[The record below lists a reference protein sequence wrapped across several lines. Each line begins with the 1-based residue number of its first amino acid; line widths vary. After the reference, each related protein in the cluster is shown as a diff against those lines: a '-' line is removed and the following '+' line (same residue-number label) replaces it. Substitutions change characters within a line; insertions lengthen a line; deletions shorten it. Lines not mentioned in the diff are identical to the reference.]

1 MMIAEVSKRY
11 ELSQDTL
18 RYYERIGLIPNVN
31 RNKSGIRDYTD
42 EDCKWIEFVK
52 CMRNAGLQIEVLTK
66 YLDLFQQGDSTHEER
81 KGLLVKQRDKLARKI
96 DEMQET
102 LERLNYKIENY
113 DQRLMAKELELLKN
127 GNTAMETDK

>member
-113 DQRLMAKELELLKN
+113 DQRLMAKEVELLKN

>member
-1 MMIAEVSKRY
+1 MMIAEVSKRV

-66 YLDLFQQGDSTHEER
+66 YLDLFQQGNSTHEER
-81 KGLLVKQRDKLARKI
+81 KALLVKQRNMLARKI
-96 DEMQET
+96 EEMKET

-113 DQRLMAKELELLKN
+113 DQRLMAKELELLKY
-127 GNTAMETDK
+127 GNTAMETE

>member
-1 MMIAEVSKRY
+1 MMIAEVSKKY
-11 ELSQDTL
+11 ELTQDTL

-31 RNKSGIRDYTD
+31 RNKSGIRNYTD

-66 YLDLFQQGDSTHEER
+66 YLDLFQQGNSTHNER
-81 KGLLVKQRDKLARKI
+81 KGLLVKQRDLLAEKI
-96 DEMQET
+96 GEMQET

-113 DQRLMAKELELLKN
+113 DQRLMAKELELLN
-127 GNTAMETDK
+127 QGNLDRDIK

>member
-81 KGLLVKQRDKLARKI
+81 KALLVKQRNMLARKI
-96 DEMQET
+96 EEMKET

-113 DQRLMAKELELLKN
+113 DQRLMAKELELLKY
-127 GNTAMETDK
+127 GNTAMETE

>member
-113 DQRLMAKELELLKN
+113 DQRLMAKEEELLKN
-127 GNTAMETDK
+127 GNTAMETD

>member
-11 ELSQDTL
+11 ELFQDTL

-113 DQRLMAKELELLKN
+113 DQRLMAKEVELLKN
-127 GNTAMETDK
+127 GNTAMETD

>member
-113 DQRLMAKELELLKN
+113 DQRLMAKEVELFKN
-127 GNTAMETDK
+127 GNTAMETD

>member
-66 YLDLFQQGDSTHEER
+66 YLDLFQQGNSTHEER
-81 KGLLVKQRDKLARKI
+81 KALLVKQRNMLARKI
-96 DEMQET
+96 EEMKET

-113 DQRLMAKELELLKN
+113 DQRLMAKELELLKY
-127 GNTAMETDK
+127 GNTAMETE

>member
-1 MMIAEVSKRY
+1 MMIAEVSKKY
-11 ELSQDTL
+11 ELTQDTL

-66 YLDLFQQGDSTHEER
+66 YLDLFQQGNSTHNER
-81 KGLLVKQRDKLARKI
+81 KGLLVKQRDLLAKKI
-96 DEMQET
+96 GEMQET

-113 DQRLMAKELELLKN
+113 DQRLMAKELELLN
-127 GNTAMETDK
+127 QGNLDRDIK

>member
-1 MMIAEVSKRY
+1 MMIAEVSKKY

-66 YLDLFQQGDSTHEER
+66 YLDLFQQGNSTHNER
-81 KGLLVKQRDKLARKI
+81 KGLLVKQRDLLAKKI
-96 DEMQET
+96 EEMQET
-102 LERLNYKIENY
+102 LERLNYKIENN
-113 DQRLMAKELELLKN
+113 DQRLMAKELELLN
-127 GNTAMETDK
+127 QGNLDRDIK

>member
-1 MMIAEVSKRY
+1 MMIAEVSKKY
-11 ELSQDTL
+11 ELTQDTL

-42 EDCKWIEFVK
+42 EDCKWISFVK

-66 YLDLFQQGDSTHEER
+66 YLDLFQQGKSTHDER
-81 KGLLVKQRDKLARKI
+81 KGLLVKQRDLLAKKI
-96 DEMQET
+96 EEMQET

-113 DQRLMAKELELLKN
+113 DQRLMAKELELLN
-127 GNTAMETDK
+127 QGNSDTDIK

>member
-1 MMIAEVSKRY
+1 MMIAEVSKKF

-52 CMRNAGLQIEVLTK
+52 CMRNAGLPIEVLIK
-66 YLDLFQQGDSTHEER
+66 YLDLFQRGDNTHNER
-81 KGLLVKQRDKLARKI
+81 KELLVKQRDMLVRKI
-96 DEMQET
+96 GEMQET
-102 LERLNYKIENY
+102 LERLNYKIETY
-113 DQRLMAKELELLKN
+113 DQKLMAKELELLN
-127 GNTAMETDK
+127 QGNTAADAD

>member
-66 YLDLFQQGDSTHEER
+66 YLDLFQQGNSTHNER
-81 KGLLVKQRDKLARKI
+81 KGLLVKQRDLLAKKI
-96 DEMQET
+96 GEMQET

-113 DQRLMAKELELLKN
+113 DQRLMAKELELLN
-127 GNTAMETDK
+127 QGNLDRDIK

>member
-96 DEMQET
+96 AEMQET

-113 DQRLMAKELELLKN
+113 DQRFMAKEVELLKN
-127 GNTAMETDK
+127 GNTAMETD